1 MDLDGLTN
9 QGESETGTTILGCEI
24 SFPYLLEVLGGDP
37 WARVS
42 DLHADSGV
50 LVPYPGLDEPS
61 LSRRIHGIQK
71 EIPKA
76 ADEGLVMPQDQR
88 KLRRCVAAEFG
99 SPALMLPGEAHHE
112 FGDID
117 L

>member
-42 DLHADSGV
+42 DLHADSGI

-71 EIPKA
+71 EISKA
-76 ADEGLVMPQDQR
+76 AEKGLVVPQDQR
-88 KLRRCVAAEFG
+88 ELRRCVAAEFG